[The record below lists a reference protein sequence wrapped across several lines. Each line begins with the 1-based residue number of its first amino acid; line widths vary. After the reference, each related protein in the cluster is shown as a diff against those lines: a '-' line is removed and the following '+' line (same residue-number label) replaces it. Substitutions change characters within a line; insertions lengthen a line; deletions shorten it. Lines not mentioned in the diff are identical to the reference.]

1 MRRMMA
7 AAVALVFVTTGC
19 SSGDSGTH
27 APATAT
33 AADAQAADAKLVL
46 TMYANINET
55 FQRNPD
61 DGVRALIASQYPG
74 DRADVDFT
82 RCVSAILPGAKTLPR
97 SKRMHFVPNILTMS
111 PDPKY
116 TVTSYRV
123 KGLHP
128 QGRIYVTDV
137 TITDG
142 SKPTVHQ
149 RHQVILDGKA
159 YQFSTC

>member
-19 SSGDSGTH
+19 SSGGTGNR
-27 APATAT
+27 AGAAATTT
-33 AADAQAADAKLVL
+33 AAQAADANLVL
-46 TMYANINET
+46 TMYSNINQT
-55 FQRNPD
+55 FQLNPD
-61 DGVRALIASQYPG
+61 DGVRAIIASQYPG
-74 DRADVDFT
+74 DRADVDFA
-82 RCVSAILPGAKTLPR
+82 RCVNAILPGAKTLPR
-97 SKRMHFVPNILTMS
+97 SKRVHFVPNILTMS

>member
-19 SSGDSGTH
+19 SSGGTGNS
-27 APATAT
+27 APAAATT
-33 AADAQAADAKLVL
+33 AATQAADANLVL
-46 TMYANINET
+46 SMYSNINDT
-55 FQRNPD
+55 FQLNPD
-61 DGVRALIASQYPG
+61 DGVRAIIASQYPG
-74 DRADVDFT
+74 DSADVDFK
-82 RCVSAILPGAKTLPR
+82 RCVNAILPGAKTLPR
-97 SKRMHFVPNILTMS
+97 SKRIHFTPNILTMS

-116 TVTSYRV
+116 TVTSDRV
-123 KGLHP
+123 KGVHP

-142 SKPTVHQ
+142 SKPRVHQ